1 MLVLFDQGTP
11 VPIRR
16 HLSRHTVRTT
26 FEHGW
31 DALANGELLA
41 AAEREGYEV
50 FVTTDQNLRHQQDL
64 SSRRI
69 AIVVITRGQWPRL
82 APHVNLVVASVDA
95 AVPGGYTE
103 VEIPTEHF

>member
-16 HLSRHTVRTT
+16 HLRRHTVRTT

-31 DALANGELLA
+31 DMLANGELLT
-41 AAEREGYEV
+41 AAEREGYDV
-50 FVTTDQNLRHQQDL
+50 FVTTDKNLRYQQNL

-69 AIVVITRGQWPRL
+69 AIVVIMAAQWPRL
-82 APHVNLVVASVDA
+82 ASHVDLVVAAVDA

-103 VEIPTEHF
+103 VEIPTALL

>member
-16 HLSRHTVRTT
+16 YLAHHTVRTT

-31 DALANGELLA
+31 DTLANGELLA
-41 AAEREGYEV
+41 GAEQLGYEV
-50 FVTTDQNLRHQQDL
+50 FVTTDKNLRHQQNL

-69 AIVVITRGQWPRL
+69 AVVVIMAAQWPGL
-82 APHVNLVVASVDA
+82 EPHVGLVVAAVDA
-95 AVPGGYTE
+95 AAPGSYTE
-103 VEIPTEHF
+103 VEIPNSLP